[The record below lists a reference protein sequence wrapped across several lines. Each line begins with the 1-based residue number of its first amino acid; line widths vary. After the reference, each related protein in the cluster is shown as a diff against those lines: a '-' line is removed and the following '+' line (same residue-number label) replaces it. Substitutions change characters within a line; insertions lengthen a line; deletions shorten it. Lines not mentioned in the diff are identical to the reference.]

1 MWRFLLKSLT
11 NWVKQAMENN
21 DLIDKLQAPFLPD
34 EIEWRVDRGQKT
46 SRGNFVIV
54 LAYVTNRAIMN
65 RLDEVFGPTGWKNEF
80 REWKQG
86 SQLCGISVKIDGE
99 WVTKWDGSDDSNMD
113 AVKGGLSG
121 AMKRAAVQ
129 WGIGRYLYKLDQNRI
144 PLKESGQNYAN
155 VKVRAQGKDEYI
167 KGYWDTPS
175 LPQWA
180 LPPDYKPNQ
189 TSQENKENKDLESDI
204 LRQMEVKWKALN
216 DNSLDG
222 FIEWVNKMREK
233 GAPLQQLHD
242 LLAKRLVDKNIEDKK
257 GA

>member
-1 MWRFLLKSLT
+1 
-11 NWVKQAMENN
+11 MESNE
-21 DLIDKLQAPFLPD
+21 LIEKLQAPFLPN

-46 SRGNFVIV
+46 GQGNYVFV

-129 WGIGRYLYKLDQNRI
+129 WGIGRYLYNLDQNRI
-144 PLKESGQNYAN
+144 PLKERGQNYAN
-155 VKVRAQGKDEYI
+155 VKVRVQGKEEYI
-167 KGYWDTPS
+167 KGYWDTPT
-175 LPQWA
+175 LPEWA
-180 LPPDYKPNQ
+180 LPSGYK
-189 TSQENKENKDLESDI
+189 QEQDSGDEEKI
-204 LRQMEVKWKALN
+204 LRQMETKWKVLN
-216 DNSLDG
+216 EHSLDG

-233 GAPLQQLHD
+233 GAPLHQLHEM
-242 LLAKRLVDKNIEDKK
+242 LAKKLVDKNLEDKNK
-257 GA
+257 ESA

>member
-1 MWRFLLKSLT
+1 
-11 NWVKQAMENN
+11 MENN
-21 DLIDKLQAPFLPD
+21 ELMERLRAPFLPD

-46 SRGNFVIV
+46 GHGNFVFV

-144 PLKESGQNYAN
+144 PLKERGENYAN
-155 VKVRAQGKDEYI
+155 VKVKVQGREEYI
-167 KGYWDTPS
+167 KGYWDTPI
-175 LPQWA
+175 LPSWA
-180 LPPDYKPNQ
+180 LPPEYKPEKKQ
-189 TSQENKENKDLESDI
+189 DRSEESEEESHI
-204 LRQMEVKWKALN
+204 LRQMEIKWKLLN
-216 DNSLDG
+216 DHSLDG
-222 FIEWVNKMREK
+222 FIDWVNKMRDK
-233 GAPLQQLHD
+233 GASLQQLHE
-242 LLAKRLVDKNIEDKK
+242 LMAKRLVDKNIEDKAK
-257 GA
+257 ESA

>member
-1 MWRFLLKSLT
+1 
-11 NWVKQAMENN
+11 MENKE
-21 DLIDKLQAPFLPD
+21 LMDKLQAPFLPD

-46 SRGNFVIV
+46 NQGNYVFV

-86 SQLCGISVKIDGE
+86 SQLCGISVKIEGE

-121 AMKRAAVQ
+121 AMKRTAVQ

-144 PLKESGQNYAN
+144 PLKERGQNFAN
-155 VKVRAQGKDEYI
+155 VKVKVQGKDEYI
-167 KGYWDTPS
+167 KGYWDTPT
-175 LPQWA
+175 LPDWA
-180 LPPDYKPNQ
+180 LPADYKPE
-189 TSQENKENKDLESDI
+189 TKQEKKPKENDNDAKI
-204 LRQMEVKWKALN
+204 LRQMESKWKMLN
-216 DNSLDG
+216 NRSLDG

-233 GAPLQQLHD
+233 GATLQQLHET
-242 LLAKRLVDKNIEDKK
+242 LAKKLVDKNLTEKNK
-257 GA
+257 ESA